1 MDLAKII
8 ENEIIKDNEFLKSL
22 GVEQFEV
29 VDKVKIGDT
38 KTIDF
43 RNLDTGVVATVTV
56 EGRGVIKYDGRVLN
70 LPNMFGICE
79 QVLGVKF

>member
-1 MDLAKII
+1 MELAKII
-8 ENEIIKDNEFLKSL
+8 ENEIKKDNEYLKSL

-29 VDKVKIGDT
+29 VDKIKIGDV
-38 KTIDF
+38 KSFDV
-43 RNLDTGVVATVTV
+43 RNLDTGEVATVVV
-56 EGRGVIKYDGRVLN
+56 EGRGVIKYDGRVLD